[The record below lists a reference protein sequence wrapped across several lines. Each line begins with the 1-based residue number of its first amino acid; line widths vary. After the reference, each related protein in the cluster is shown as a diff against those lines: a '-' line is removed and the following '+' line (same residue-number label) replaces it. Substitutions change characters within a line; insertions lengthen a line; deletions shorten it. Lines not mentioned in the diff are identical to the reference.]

1 MGIENPVHLLF
12 LAVVALVV
20 LGPRRLPELAR
31 ALGKGVREF
40 RDALEQG
47 SARSPHETAHAEPA
61 PPPVPQAAPPP
72 PAAPDPEEQLA
83 ATVDPARS
91 LPSGDA
97 PDHRPL

>member
-12 LAVVALVV
+12 IAVVALVV

-40 RDALEQG
+40 REAIGQGESGTPHQEHPPDAA
-47 SARSPHETAHAEPA
+47 S
-61 PPPVPQAAPPP
+61 
-72 PAAPDPEEQLA
+72 DP
-83 ATVDPARS
+83 VDPTGPVRS
-91 LPSGDA
+91 ADA